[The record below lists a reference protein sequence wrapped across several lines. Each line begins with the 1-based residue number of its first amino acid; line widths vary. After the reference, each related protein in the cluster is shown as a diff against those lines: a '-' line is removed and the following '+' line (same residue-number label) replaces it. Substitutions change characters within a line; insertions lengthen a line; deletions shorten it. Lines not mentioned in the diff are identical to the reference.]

1 MKTKK
6 NLRWILKKTLLCFPA
21 VLSLQFWS
29 FPLKSEMKYL
39 CSPVRNSNSRIRMC
53 FLIRHGSILMEEML
67 TMGMKDFVSTSIIF
81 ARVSAL
87 WRLQYPEQGRLLA
100 KVCGKWN
107 EWSRTAR
114 GNTDWILTFTYY
126 DSEEIHTN
134 MKELVAILESKVAFY
149 QKDQT
154 CSKKP
159 VIMRFL

>member
-1 MKTKK
+1 M
-6 NLRWILKKTLLCFPA
+6 
-21 VLSLQFWS
+21 S
-29 FPLKSEMKYL
+29 
-39 CSPVRNSNSRIRMC
+39 
-53 FLIRHGSILMEEML
+53 
-67 TMGMKDFVSTSIIF
+67 
-81 ARVSAL
+81 
-87 WRLQYPEQGRLLA
+87 
-100 KVCGKWN
+100 VCAQIA
-107 EWSRTAR
+107 T